1 MGSITQGISANSNF
15 FLKLHFPLSLDISRQ
30 AARFGVY
37 SLSSKHGRHPVY
49 HRRISKQF
57 LFYQVRIM
65 KNYLFPI
72 ELE

>member
-1 MGSITQGISANSNF
+1 MGSITKGVSANS
-15 FLKLHFPLSLDISRQ
+15 HFPSNRTSYSRYGISRQ

-49 HRRISKQF
+49 HRRTSKQF